1 MYTLVVVLLTLVI
14 AWTIFYGVFRLA
26 VYAAEHERD
35 EFRGC
40 GLSGRLEDRS
50 PGTVIVAE
58 RAVATASDLGPE
70 DPADDAAAARRRA
83 GGAIVI
89 GGGQT

>member
-14 AWTIFYGVFRLA
+14 AWTIFYGLFRMA

-40 GLSGRLEDRS
+40 GLSGMLEERS

-58 RAVATASDLGPE
+58 RGVVATSDLGPE
-70 DPADDAAAARRRA
+70 DPGDDAAAAGRA
-83 GGAIVI
+83 SGAIVI
-89 GGGQT
+89 GGG